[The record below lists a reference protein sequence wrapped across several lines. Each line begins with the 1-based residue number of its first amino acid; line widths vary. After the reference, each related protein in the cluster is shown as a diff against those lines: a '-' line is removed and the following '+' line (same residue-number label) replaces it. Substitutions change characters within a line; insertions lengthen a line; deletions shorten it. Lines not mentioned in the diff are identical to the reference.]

1 MCWLLPSLATTEKFP
16 IRQLVNS
23 CGGGNGAKLKLQSFA
38 MSLLIAFQVDPADDN
53 ANYND
58 LVDVD

>member
-1 MCWLLPSLATTEKFP
+1 MNSL
-16 IRQLVNS
+16 
-23 CGGGNGAKLKLQSFA
+23 GNGAKLKLQSFA